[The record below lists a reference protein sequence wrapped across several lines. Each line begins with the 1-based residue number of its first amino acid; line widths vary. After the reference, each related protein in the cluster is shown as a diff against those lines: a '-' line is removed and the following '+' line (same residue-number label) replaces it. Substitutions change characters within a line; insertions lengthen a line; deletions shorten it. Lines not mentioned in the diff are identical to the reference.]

1 MVPCH
6 SCYIYGS
13 WGNGEKSHKGWGGG
27 SIFMSTGDDPS
38 RHLGLA
44 SLPELYLLILL
55 FGPFFYLNQLGSSLL
70 CFLE

>member
-1 MVPCH
+1 MRTLCMVPCH
-6 SCYIYGS
+6 SRYIYGS

-44 SLPELYLLILL
+44 SLPEL
-55 FGPFFYLNQLGSSLL
+55 
-70 CFLE
+70 